1 MRAFTCRSSRWPP
14 QADSIKAA
22 NTMNPEGTVRLT
34 MDVLVIDMRAMLHG
48 GSLNIYFPGVD
59 DLVLVGFGSL
69 DGLALALLDL
79 PELELDFF
87 LCVLLDFHRLGL
99 RLIAD
104 AARLHLVRSGSQAAL
119 RRLELAVDVRRCGMG
134 RLLHGRG
141 GIDHVHHGALQA
153 LLRHWLQIGVHQLDR
168 AVYFGGTCRKQRCQH
183 HRRNRGTVSSVHGS
197 LFPLEKC

>member
-69 DGLALALLDL
+69 DGLALALLDMPEATL
-79 PELELDFF
+79 PAPPSQSWNGVFCSWLSLSAGEMLT
-87 LCVLLDFHRLGL
+87 VL
-99 RLIAD
+99 IQ
-104 AARLHLVRSGSQAAL
+104 V
-119 RRLELAVDVRRCGMG
+119 
-134 RLLHGRG
+134 
-141 GIDHVHHGALQA
+141 
-153 LLRHWLQIGVHQLDR
+153 
-168 AVYFGGTCRKQRCQH
+168 
-183 HRRNRGTVSSVHGS
+183 
-197 LFPLEKC
+197 

>member
-104 AARLHLVRSGSQAAL
+104 AARLPLVRSGTQAAL
-119 RRLELAVDVRRCGMG
+119 RRLELAVELRRCRMG
-134 RLLHGRG
+134 RPLHRRG
-141 GIDHVHHGALQA
+141 GIEHVHPAAPAALPRPWVQS
-153 LLRHWLQIGVHQLDR
+153 GVPTRD
-168 AVYFGGTCRKQRCQH
+168 
-183 HRRNRGTVSSVHGS
+183 
-197 LFPLEKC
+197 